1 MDELK
6 NSCPVCGAQVNA
18 NTSTCPMCGYRFQD
32 TTQAFKMVPVESDID
47 PDVPEI
53 QNVATLTIMNGR
65 QVGLVYELHGET
77 VTVGRSPK
85 SDIFLNDM
93 TVSRHHA
100 LIERIQGVWT
110 IKDSASFNGV
120 WVNNINVDHLVLHDG
135 DIIQIGCFLL
145 KYSE

>member
-53 QNVATLTIMNGR
+53 QNVAT
-65 QVGLVYELHGET
+65 
-77 VTVGRSPK
+77 
-85 SDIFLNDM
+85 
-93 TVSRHHA
+93 
-100 LIERIQGVWT
+100 
-110 IKDSASFNGV
+110 
-120 WVNNINVDHLVLHDG
+120 
-135 DIIQIGCFLL
+135 
-145 KYSE
+145 